1 MELLGI
7 LSFLLKLYNASC
19 GISNVCFQSLF
30 SWFDAPYFPFQMVD
44 NSCSSFHS
52 LWIIAFSACLFTL
65 FRCYIYSNYIH
76 IIVTKQQ

>member
-19 GISNVCFQSLF
+19 DISNVCFQSLF

-44 NSCSSFHS
+44 KSCSPFHS
-52 LWIIAFSACLFTL
+52 L
-65 FRCYIYSNYIH
+65 
-76 IIVTKQQ
+76 